1 MDYFIIYGLTYLALF
16 ITLGA
21 NILINVRYEKY
32 SKIKNK
38 RNVTGYETARTILD
52 KNGLTNVKIESVSG
66 KLTDHYDP
74 KSKTVRLSNNIYN
87 GASIASTAVAAHECG
102 HAIQHAH

>member
-52 KNGLTNVKIESVSG
+52 KM
-66 KLTDHYDP
+66 
-74 KSKTVRLSNNIYN
+74 
-87 GASIASTAVAAHECG
+87 A
-102 HAIQHAH
+102 